1 MVVSLENDFGCK
13 IGSCPSTCLGLPSMV
28 NLSLSPFGSPTFKRL
43 RKDLILVLIYL
54 KSEGGRLALIQATL
68 NNLLTYYLSLLKLS
82 SKVAAHIEKL

>member
-68 NNLLTYYLSLLKLS
+68 NLPTYYLSLLKLS